1 MLVLGRH
8 AYNTCHRVCHYTPI
22 AFCSFVVGF
31 IINDLKKKR
40 VTLSGTMAIISH
52 GQTMNVIKQND
63 GIARWRHYN
72 AVIYWMSKEF

>member
-1 MLVLGRH
+1 MLTTH
-8 AYNTCHRVCHYTPI
+8 AIGFATTPPI

-31 IINDLKKKR
+31 IIDDLKKKR

-63 GIARWRHYN
+63 GIAR
-72 AVIYWMSKEF
+72 

>member
-1 MLVLGRH
+1 M
-8 AYNTCHRVCHYTPI
+8 
-22 AFCSFVVGF
+22 VGYEQPLSKVF
-31 IINDLKKKR
+31 FKKIINYKANLLW
-40 VTLSGTMAIISH
+40 TLSGTMAIISH